1 MYYSTMKVVKCV
13 YYKVLSGG
21 FCPAIIP
28 THNPKLISALLK
40 QLLN

>member
-1 MYYSTMKVVKCV
+1 MKVVKCV
-13 YYKVLSGG
+13 YYNDKRFCPGG

-28 THNPKLISALLK
+28 TQNPKVISALLK